1 MAVNAEE
8 HQKRILEQTKAIA
21 FLGTPH
27 RGSDMANFAAIAGN
41 IVNLV
46 KRTNT
51 RLLETLEPTSEVL
64 ASITQEFHAMLRS
77 RAQDVGARIDMTC
90 YAEEL
95 AVSRFGR
102 SFTVRHTSPS
112 PRESSC

>member
-8 HQKRILEQTKAIA
+8 HQKCILEQTKAIA

-27 RGSDMANFAAIAGN
+27 RGSDMANLVTIAGN

-77 RAQDVGARIDMTC
+77 RAQDIGARIDITC

-102 SFTVRHTSPS
+102 SFMVCNPFPS
-112 PRESSC
+112 PREPSC

>member
-8 HQKRILEQTKAIA
+8 HQRCILEQTKAIA

-77 RAQDVGARIDMTC
+77 RAQDIGARIDITC

-102 SFTVRHTSPS
+102 SFTVCNTFPS
-112 PRESSC
+112 LRELSC